1 MTPPQKFF
9 LALSLIRFSQSWKS
23 QNALNSNGIQFWVH
37 QGGKIRFSVA
47 GRLEALWT
55 FGPFVLSAARH
66 IALQRKL
73 LDLMNLTQRR

>member
-9 LALSLIRFSQSWKS
+9 SALSLIRFSQSRKS

-55 FGPFVLSAARH
+55 FGSIGRSPYCAATEITRPDESH
-66 IALQRKL
+66 STTMR
-73 LDLMNLTQRR
+73 

>member
-1 MTPPQKFF
+1 MTPPLKFF
-9 LALSLIRFSQSWKS
+9 PALSLIRFSQSRKS
-23 QNALNSNGIQFWVH
+23 QNVFNSNGIQFWVH

-47 GRLEALWT
+47 GRLEALW
-55 FGPFVLSAARH
+55 FVLSAARH